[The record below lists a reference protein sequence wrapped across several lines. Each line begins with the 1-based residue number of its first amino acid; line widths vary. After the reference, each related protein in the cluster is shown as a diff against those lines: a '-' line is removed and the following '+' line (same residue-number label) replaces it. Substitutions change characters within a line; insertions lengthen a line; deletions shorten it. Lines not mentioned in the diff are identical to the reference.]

1 MTEPLYTENSSE
13 IRDDVPV
20 LFLAVGHAGTKLI
33 AHLPSRVPE
42 LAYAAVDTDSG
53 TLRECTL
60 ERKLLLSVPGTAE
73 MGSGGDPKELL
84 RVADSQEDEIRAL
97 FQESKVVVIVAGLGG
112 TTGGVLGP
120 RIAEI
125 ARESGLMVM
134 AALSQPL
141 AAEGGERRTRSED
154 ALHEFRELC
163 HGVMLFPL
171 ESLRARE
178 DEGMLLPRLLKRC
191 GLEVS
196 RSLGGLAVLIR
207 SGWLLP
213 LTLADVSEMLRKSE
227 GYCRLVAVSSDTD
240 NRIQE
245 VLDQLFAH
253 PLIDNGSLLAHSG
266 GVVLGILCGP
276 QTLLTDLERISQETR
291 NVLRSDASF
300 KIGVSQ
306 DERFGQYLGLVV
318 MVAERWSTVL
328 PARGVEEESGLETL
342 PQTETDED
350 GELIQSEIDLSAPT
364 AGRFKGIQPT
374 IEEGADLDTPTF
386 IRKGIR
392 LSFHRKPPS

>member
-1 MTEPLYTENSSE
+1 MTEPLYTEKDTDL
-13 IRDDVPV
+13 RDDVPV
-20 LFLAVGHAGTKLI
+20 LFFAVGHAGSRLV

-42 LAYAAVDTDSG
+42 LSYAALDTDSRS
-53 TLRECTL
+53 LQDCSFD
-60 ERKLLLSVPGTAE
+60 RKILLSVPGTGD
-73 MGSGGDPKELL
+73 MGSSGDAKAVLNAAE
-84 RVADSQEDEIRAL
+84 AQEDEIRAC
-97 FQESKVVVIVAGLGG
+97 FQGVKVIVIVAGLGG
-112 TTGGVLGP
+112 GTGGVLGP
-120 RIAEI
+120 RIAEL
-125 ARESGLMVM
+125 ARESGLMVL

-141 AAEGGERRTRSED
+141 DAEGGERRTRSED

-178 DEGMLLPRLLKRC
+178 EEGMLLPRLLKRC

-213 LTLADVSEMLRKSE
+213 LSLADVSEMVRKSD
-227 GYCRLVAVSSDTD
+227 GYCRLVAVSSDTED
-240 NRIQE
+240 RIQE

-276 QTLLTDLERISQETR
+276 QTMLKDLERISREVR
-291 NVLRSDASF
+291 NVLRSDATF

-328 PARGVEEESGLETL
+328 PARGLEDQSTTEEEA
-342 PQTETDED
+342 TETDEN